1 MKRARKWRR
10 AMERAMPWLALV
22 AVSLCARAIVSHWDS
37 SEDARPAA
45 AAVAPSRAQGPAP
58 ARRTKAAVAK
68 STVAAAARSQPAA
81 SEPPPSEPPAFV
93 DLFPRQDWAPPPP
106 PPPPVSDAPPPPAQP
121 PPLPFSIGAL
131 WLDGNGAFYAV
142 LNAQGREFPLCAACR
157 QSGFYREGDVLLG
170 AYRIEKLTS
179 REVRFLYLPMKRRQ
193 QMSLGG

>member
-1 MKRARKWRR
+1 MRRARKWRTAVNR
-10 AMERAMPWLALV
+10 VAPWLGLAAVILGARGLV
-22 AVSLCARAIVSHWDS
+22 GGLQRGDVERSGTGPAANVHARAPAQVRRAKVEAI
-37 SEDARPAA
+37 ARPSIDAA
-45 AAVAPSRAQGPAP
+45 MS
-58 ARRTKAAVAK
+58 
-68 STVAAAARSQPAA
+68 
-81 SEPPPSEPPAFV
+81 PPSGQGRRAAFV

-106 PPPPVSDAPPPPAQP
+106 PPAPVSTVVPPPAQP

-170 AYRIEKLTS
+170 SYRIEKLTS